1 MSRIVK
7 YILMGTM
14 LMVICMTTACSVKNK
29 NNTAGVHISIL
40 AKNSQYT
47 DVDYESTEVIRKVSE
62 NSGYD
67 IEWKLRQPDSY
78 YDVVRELILNGDTL
92 ADIIQLP
99 DMDMN
104 MEYINTGKFV
114 CLDEYLDYMPNYK
127 KFLQSNPD
135 IKASLTTDTG
145 HIYYVPQTVLTH
157 NYVPCVMY
165 NQEWLKKAGKSEPQT
180 LDELVELLRIY
191 KSEDM
196 NDNGYSTDEI
206 PLSIIPDF
214 IPYMFGPAFGLDLST
229 GFLVDDYGNVMARY
243 RFDGGHLESHRQI
256 AESVQQ
262 LRKLLEV

>member
-7 YILMGTM
+7 YILVGTM
-14 LMVICMTTACSVKNK
+14 LMVICMTTACSNKNK
-29 NNTAGVHISIL
+29 DNTAGVHISIL

-145 HIYYVPQTVLTH
+145 HIYYVPQTVLTC
-157 NYVPCVMY
+157 NYGLCVMY
-165 NQEWLKKAGKSEPQT
+165 NQE
-180 LDELVELLRIY
+180 
-191 KSEDM
+191 
-196 NDNGYSTDEI
+196 
-206 PLSIIPDF
+206 
-214 IPYMFGPAFGLDLST
+214 
-229 GFLVDDYGNVMARY
+229 
-243 RFDGGHLESHRQI
+243 
-256 AESVQQ
+256 
-262 LRKLLEV
+262 

>member
-7 YILMGTM
+7 YILVGTM
-14 LMVICMTTACSVKNK
+14 LMVIFMTTACSVKNK

-99 DMDMN
+99 DIDMN

-127 KFLQSNPD
+127 KFLQSTCPFLIFLKIIINLFSQYT
-135 IKASLTTDTG
+135 ASD
-145 HIYYVPQTVLTH
+145 
-157 NYVPCVMY
+157 
-165 NQEWLKKAGKSEPQT
+165 KF
-180 LDELVELLRIY
+180 LRIFHNA
-191 KSEDM
+191 D
-196 NDNGYSTDEI
+196 NDSD
-206 PLSIIPDF
+206 
-214 IPYMFGPAFGLDLST
+214 
-229 GFLVDDYGNVMARY
+229 
-243 RFDGGHLESHRQI
+243 
-256 AESVQQ
+256 
-262 LRKLLEV
+262 